1 VIPSVPSELEAL
13 TASVSGV
20 LTEIASLP
28 LSELVQDLRNTI
40 QSLDQLASSPKAT
53 ETLEALSASAA
64 ALQTVMANLD
74 QQLGPLMSQAQ
85 GTLAS
90 ANSLVGPESPVRYD
104 LNALMKELAGA
115 ARSIRVFADYLERH
129 PDALLRGK
137 PGFASQ

>member
-1 VIPSVPSELEAL
+1 
-13 TASVSGV
+13 
-20 LTEIASLP
+20 
-28 LSELVQDLRNTI
+28 
-40 QSLDQLASSPKAT
+40 
-53 ETLEALSASAA
+53 
-64 ALQTVMANLD
+64 
-74 QQLGPLMSQAQ
+74 MSQAQ

-104 LNALMKELAGA
+104 LNALMKELSGA